1 MRSMISNV
9 PRHFQQQCQFILG
22 FFWTIS
28 SLPTR
33 LLYDFSYFVFHSCHS
48 SSKLRSSA
56 GAAEATPKHKI
67 VRNIAGVMSLRPGV
81 GKQMNMW
88 AHQHFLKVFLLL
100 PKKIIYLW
108 SIIFFD
114 PFFQIIFERLLKVL
128 RVMYEIN
135 QPLVVIRTNAKWR
148 VQNSSNKNFRCTI
161 SHYLRKIFI
170 FFWGHWGP
178 EAKKAVMYLV
188 YHWHKIY
195 TEQNLYY
202 VVLDPIF
209 KVNPRTGTT

>member
-1 MRSMISNV
+1 MNRGQWEGTTDTTVTHLAHMEEKRIWPPCAHKNCDYIIFQGRMRSMTSNV

-33 LLYDFSYFVFHSCHS
+33 LLYDFSYFIFHSSHS
-48 SSKLRSSA
+48 SSKLGSSS

-100 PKKIIYLW
+100 PKKLIYLW

-114 PFFQIIFERLLKVL
+114 PFFRIIFERLLKVL

-135 QPLVVIRTNAKWR
+135 
-148 VQNSSNKNFRCTI
+148 
-161 SHYLRKIFI
+161 
-170 FFWGHWGP
+170 
-178 EAKKAVMYLV
+178 
-188 YHWHKIY
+188 
-195 TEQNLYY
+195 
-202 VVLDPIF
+202 
-209 KVNPRTGTT
+209 